1 MNPKS
6 VFKKECKGFTQV
18 SNALVVKSKLSA
30 SAIGIMT
37 KLLSYHDFAIHKET
51 EQRSSK
57 LGEKTFNKAWK
68 ELVDAGFIKSESI
81 NNGKWS
87 WRYTI
92 INDPSLTDEER
103 DQIRSE
109 AVNQRRNT
117 TPVKSGTGNQV
128 RKTTADKGVG
138 NTYTTN
144 PDTINLNRSNTN
156 EITKDPSSQVTVDGV
171 TNEQVQDNIISVEE
185 SSIISG
191 STVKP
196 SGEIIQSNNN
206 QDWVEIF
213 KQKVRLYVVRNN
225 IKPSYVEETIK
236 EFYNFK
242 SYFPNDDYNCGIDK
256 LFDLLLN
263 YTGMH
268 KMHNTNNNNSI
279 QVRLIEKIQIYIAE
293 NYIDKSKVEIRIN
306 SYLTSEDFYSEDQN
320 SDIDKAFNRVKV
332 QTGLNKFINT
342 LPNYSKP
349 IPVNDN
355 SIDNL
360 GEQFFGRVDI

>member
-51 EQRSSK
+51 EQRNSK

-144 PDTINLNRSNTN
+144 PDTINKDISNTD
-156 EITKDPSSQVTVDGV
+156 EITKDPSSQVTVEGA

-191 STVKP
+191 STVNP
-196 SGEIIQSNNN
+196 SGEIIQSNND
-206 QDWVEIF
+206 QDWV
-213 KQKVRLYVVRNN
+213 R
-225 IKPSYVEETIK
+225 SMTVEE
-236 EFYNFK
+236 
-242 SYFPNDDYNCGIDK
+242 
-256 LFDLLLN
+256 LFDSV
-263 YTGMH
+263 YG
-268 KMHNTNNNNSI
+268 K
-279 QVRLIEKIQIYIAE
+279 
-293 NYIDKSKVEIRIN
+293 D
-306 SYLTSEDFYSEDQN
+306 
-320 SDIDKAFNRVKV
+320 
-332 QTGLNKFINT
+332 GW
-342 LPNYSKP
+342 
-349 IPVNDN
+349 
-355 SIDNL
+355 
-360 GEQFFGRVDI
+360 

>member
-51 EQRSSK
+51 EQRNSK

-117 TPVKSGTGNQV
+117 TPVKSGTGKQV

-144 PDTINLNRSNTN
+144 PDTINLNRSNTD

-185 SSIISG
+185 SSI
-191 STVKP
+191 
-196 SGEIIQSNNN
+196 ND
-206 QDWVEIF
+206 QDWV
-213 KQKVRLYVVRNN
+213 R
-225 IKPSYVEETIK
+225 SMTVEE
-236 EFYNFK
+236 
-242 SYFPNDDYNCGIDK
+242 
-256 LFDLLLN
+256 LFDSV
-263 YTGMH
+263 YG
-268 KMHNTNNNNSI
+268 K
-279 QVRLIEKIQIYIAE
+279 
-293 NYIDKSKVEIRIN
+293 D
-306 SYLTSEDFYSEDQN
+306 
-320 SDIDKAFNRVKV
+320 
-332 QTGLNKFINT
+332 GW
-342 LPNYSKP
+342 
-349 IPVNDN
+349 
-355 SIDNL
+355 
-360 GEQFFGRVDI
+360 